1 MCSHPGCYSPTRAES
16 VKRFTSSTFRST
28 FQSSPQGSLEA
39 EGGFLASSAPLG
51 CGQNRGRT
59 LARHSVQVSDDS
71 TCNPRM
77 VQSRKSVSDWVLDMP
92 RGWL

>member
-1 MCSHPGCYSPTRAES
+1 M
-16 VKRFTSSTFRST
+16 KRFMSSTFRST

-39 EGGFLASSAPLG
+39 EDGCLESSAPLG
-51 CGQNRGRT
+51 CRQKRGRT

-77 VQSRKSVSDWVLDMP
+77 VQSRNSVSDWALDMP
-92 RGWL
+92 KGWL